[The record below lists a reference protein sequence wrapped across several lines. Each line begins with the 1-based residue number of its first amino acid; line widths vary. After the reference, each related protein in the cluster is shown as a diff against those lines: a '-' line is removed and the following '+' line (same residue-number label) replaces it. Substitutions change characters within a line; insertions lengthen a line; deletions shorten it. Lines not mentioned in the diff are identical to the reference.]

1 MGFMSMF
8 GVDRGN
14 VRAEAHRSV
23 EQENATLLDVRTHEE
38 FTSGHLRGANNIPV
52 QELGRRMAE
61 VPKNHKVVVYCRSGG
76 RSAQATAMLEAAGY
90 QVLDLGPMSAW

>member
-1 MGFMSMF
+1 MGFLSMF

-14 VRAEAHRSV
+14 VRAEAHRWV

-38 FTSGHLRGANNIPV
+38 FVSAHVRGASNIPV

-76 RSAQATAMLEAAGY
+76 RSAQAAAMLKAAGY
-90 QVLDLGPMSAW
+90 QVLDIGPMSAW